1 MARKLGPA
9 QPRGTTWNGA
19 GGWVTASQ
27 SRQENFSRTVWTTF
41 HWRGITSSV
50 SVTSSPSFDSRA
62 PPQAGQAQGAGI
74 TTRSRG
80 RCSGNG
86 LRDGR
91 LRVKPATLDVFAAA
105 RSEEHTAELQSLMTL
120 PYSVFFQ

>member
-41 HWRGITSSV
+41 QWRGITSSV
-50 SVTSSPSFDSRA
+50 SVTYSPSFDSRD

-74 TTRSRG
+74 TTSSRG

-86 LRDGR
+86 LRGGR
-91 LRVKPATLDVFAAA
+91 LRVKTATIDILAASA
-105 RSEEHTAELQSLMTL
+105 SAAPGGRAGGERGG
-120 PYSVFFQ
+120 

>member
-62 PPQAGQAQGAGI
+62 PPEAGQEEDEGR
-74 TTRSRG
+74 TTRSAGRG
-80 RCSGNG
+80 SGNG
-86 LRDGR
+86 LGAGAMGGEAGARDD
-91 LRVKPATLDVFAAA
+91 L
-105 RSEEHTAELQSLMTL
+105 
-120 PYSVFFQ
+120 